1 MSYSKIDAISYYLP
15 PINNLSKKDK
25 LKFDKIFK
33 KTGILNTRISKK
45 NQDVI
50 DLAYLASL
58 KIKKKLSNI
67 DGIIFVTQTPRY
79 LLPSCACILQD
90 KLKLSKNIF
99 AVDIN
104 MGCSGYIYGLSVAKS
119 LIESNVLKKILLVC
133 ADTYSKYIDKN
144 NNSKYLFS
152 DAASVTLIS
161 KSKNKKF
168 GNFLFKTDGSKYEKI
183 IIRKNKEGKQ
193 AFEMDGASVYT
204 FTLME
209 IPKIIERYLKKEKR
223 SLKEMKKI
231 FFHQASGIILD
242 TLDRKINKKKIV
254 YKNIKNIGNTTSSS
268 IPISI
273 KDALNK
279 KIIKKNDE
287 ILLCGFGV
295 GLSWGVVSLKI

>member
-1 MSYSKIDAISYYLP
+1 MSYAKIDEISYYLP
-15 PINNLSKKDK
+15 PINNLSKKN
-25 LKFDKIFK
+25 KILFNKIYK

-45 NQDVI
+45 NEDVI
-50 DLAYLASL
+50 DLAYSASL
-58 KIKKKLSNI
+58 KIKKKINNV

-119 LIESNVLKKILLVC
+119 LIESKVLKKILLVC
-133 ADTYSKYIDKN
+133 ADTYSKYIEN
-144 NNSKYLFS
+144 NNNNKYLFS

-161 KSKNKKF
+161 KSEKNKF
-168 GNFLFKTDGSKYEKI
+168 GNFLFNTDGSKFDKI
-183 IIRKNKEGKQ
+183 IIRKNADGKQ
-193 AFEMDGASVYT
+193 AFEMDGASVYA
-204 FTLME
+204 FTIME
-209 IPKIIERYLKKEKR
+209 IPKIITKYLNMQKKNI
-223 SLKEMKKI
+223 KEIKKI

-242 TLDRKINKKKIV
+242 TLDKKINYSKIV

-273 KDALNK
+273 KDSLDK
-279 KIIKKNDE
+279 KLIKKNDE
-287 ILLCGFGV
+287 VLLCGFGV
-295 GLSWGVVSLKI
+295 GLSWGVVSLKV

>member
-1 MSYSKIDAISYYLP
+1 MSYAKIDEISYYLP
-15 PINNLSKKDK
+15 PVNNLSKKN
-25 LKFDKIFK
+25 KILFNKIYK

-45 NQDVI
+45 NEDVI
-50 DLAYLASL
+50 DLAYSASL

-67 DGIIFVTQTPRY
+67 EGVIFVTQTPRY

-90 KLKLSKNIF
+90 RLKLSKNIF

-144 NNSKYLFS
+144 NNNKYLFS
-152 DAASVTLIS
+152 DAASATLIS

-209 IPKIIERYLKKEKR
+209 IPKILERYLKKEKR
-223 SLKEMKKI
+223 SIKEMKKI

-242 TLDRKINKKKIV
+242 TLERKINKKKIV

>member
-1 MSYSKIDAISYYLP
+1 MSHSKIDAISYFLP

-67 DGIIFVTQTPRY
+67 DGVIFVTQTPRY

-90 KLKLSKNIF
+90 RLKLSKNIF

-133 ADTYSKYIDKN
+133 ADTYSKYIGKSN
-144 NNSKYLFS
+144 NNKYLFS
-152 DAASVTLIS
+152 DAASATLIS

-223 SLKEMKKI
+223 SIKEMKQI

>member
-1 MSYSKIDAISYYLP
+1 MYTSDNNRLLFGKIY
-15 PINNLSKKDK
+15 
-25 LKFDKIFK
+25 K

-45 NQDVI
+45 NEDVI
-50 DLAYLASL
+50 DLAYLAIL
-58 KIKKKLSNI
+58 KIKKKLNNV

-90 KLKLSKNIF
+90 KLNLSKNIF

-161 KSKNKKF
+161 KSEKNKF

-204 FTLME
+204 FTLLE

-223 SLKEMKKI
+223 SIKEMKKI

>member
-1 MSYSKIDAISYYLP
+1 MSYAKIDEISYHLP
-15 PINNLSKKDK
+15 PVNNLSKKN
-25 LKFDKIFK
+25 KILFNKIYK

-45 NQDVI
+45 NEDVI
-50 DLAYLASL
+50 DLAYSASL

-67 DGIIFVTQTPRY
+67 EGVIFVTQTPRY

-90 KLKLSKNIF
+90 RLKLSKNIF

-144 NNSKYLFS
+144 NNNKYLFS
-152 DAASVTLIS
+152 DAASATLIS

-209 IPKIIERYLKKEKR
+209 IPKILERYLKKEKR
-223 SLKEMKKI
+223 SIKEMKKI

-242 TLDRKINKKKIV
+242 TLERKINKKKIV